1 MAVKKFGA
9 FMRLSMN
16 DGVTRP
22 AKRAEKSLRG
32 VNKAALGATGGMQAF
47 NKRMRGMRRR
57 GMGNMLRGAMI
68 LAPGVMLAKSAMT
81 WEKGLAKIS
90 TMTEGGVAEIRK
102 KLSNPLMNIA
112 SDIGVDLDKIS
123 EATYQALSAGI
134 PEDKVLGFVR
144 KASKL
149 AVGGHTDVITSV
161 DALSSSMNAW
171 GVTADRAMEMLS
183 FAQKFGKTT
192 VGQIGQ
198 SIGQVSKLADT
209 LNVSM

>member
-68 LAPGVMLAKSAMT
+68 LGNSLKSIL
-81 WEKGLAKIS
+81 ESVFL
-90 TMTEGGVAEIRK
+90 
-102 KLSNPLMNIA
+102 
-112 SDIGVDLDKIS
+112 
-123 EATYQALSAGI
+123 ALSTHVHTGGTLPSGSTGPSDKATDFSTAYSNLSGI
-134 PEDKVLGFVR
+134 LSTKNKV
-144 KASKL
+144 
-149 AVGGHTDVITSV
+149 
-161 DALSSSMNAW
+161 
-171 GVTADRAMEMLS
+171 E
-183 FAQKFGKTT
+183 
-192 VGQIGQ
+192 
-198 SIGQVSKLADT
+198 
-209 LNVSM
+209 